1 MKKTSSKQVFIYVA
15 LFGVLLLTAV
25 YFLVYKSYMDKATAI
40 ETSNVT
46 LNKRVAE
53 LKEYYDNMQTYNE
66 EIELMQ
72 AEIRNVL
79 GQFPPDVMEEDMIV
93 LALDTMKSASVDYS
107 NINIGERE
115 ALRNIPAA
123 TVQAA
128 GMEELNLEL
137 IYVERKGVYVNDTV
151 YQSLKDCINTI
162 NNSDNRLA
170 ITNIAYS
177 RNEDTG
183 ELTGTIQ
190 VSFYS
195 VIGTGREYEPQNLAD
210 YTSGLAE
217 LFGVVHLEEEQVD

>member
-1 MKKTSSKQVFIYVA
+1 MKKVSSKQVMMYVV
-15 LFGVLLLTAV
+15 LFGVLLLVGV
-25 YFLVYKSYMDKATAI
+25 YFFVYKSYTDQAATI
-40 ETSNVT
+40 ETSNMV
-46 LNKRVAE
+46 LNRRVAE
-53 LKEYYDNMQTYNE
+53 LKEYYDNMEGYNA

-79 GQFPPDVMEEDMIV
+79 GQFPPDVLEEDMIV
-93 LALDTMKSASVDYS
+93 LALDTMENAAVEYT
-107 NINIGERE
+107 NINIGARE

-137 IYVERKGVYVNDTV
+137 VFVERKGVYVNDTV

-177 RNEDTG
+177 RNENTG

-190 VSFYS
+190 VSFYTI
-195 VIGTGREYEPQNLAD
+195 IGTGREYEPQNLSD
-210 YTSGLAE
+210 YVSGLSE
-217 LFGVVHLEEEQVD
+217 LFGVVHTVEE